1 MSGTPG
7 VVVERLVVVGGGI
20 SGLAAALHARDAAR
34 RLGLDLAV
42 TVLEAAGRPGGRM
55 WSDREEGFVVEH
67 GPNGFLDSKPD
78 ALELADRLNASDLL
92 LRASPLASK
101 RFICRRGRLRRLPES
116 PPAFLASRLLSFR
129 GKVRVLREPFAPPP
143 PDGDETLAA
152 FARRRLGSEALDFLI
167 DPMVSGVFAGD
178 PERLSLRAA
187 FPRIAEL
194 ERDYGGLFKALWRLG
209 RERRRARGS
218 GPAGP
223 GGTLT
228 SFRGGVR
235 TLVETLAAA
244 LGDAMVLGAPVR
256 RVERT
261 ASGYRVLAGTPERD
275 IPASAVVLACPAY
288 EAARMCGDLAPSLA
302 GELDAI
308 PYAPV
313 TVVATA
319 YARADVPHPLDGF
332 GFLVPGR
339 EGRPILG
346 TLWDSSVFGDR
357 APEGHVLLRTMVG
370 GARRPDLAGMPDR
383 DLLDAVR
390 MQLRD
395 FLGVRAEPTRVWI
408 HRHDRG
414 IPQYEVG
421 HGDRLARMDAALR
434 GLPGLFLCH
443 NAYRGI
449 ALNDCAR
456 EARATAGAVVRFL
469 KPDATF
475 QDQEGFP

>member
-1 MSGTPG
+1 M
-7 VVVERLVVVGGGI
+7 ERLVVVGGGI
-20 SGLAAALHARDAAR
+20 SGLAVAHHALDAAR
-34 RLGLDLAV
+34 RLGLPLAV

-55 WSDREEGFVVEH
+55 WTDREDGFVVEH

-78 ALELADRLNASDLL
+78 ALELAGRLNASDRL
-92 LRASPLASK
+92 LRASPLARK

-116 PPAFLASRLLSFR
+116 PPTFLASRLLSLR
-129 GKVRVLREPFAPPP
+129 GKVRVLCEPFAPPP

-152 FARRRLGSEALDFLI
+152 FARRRLGPEALHFLI

-194 ERDYGGLFKALWRLG
+194 EREHGGLFKALWRL
-209 RERRRARGS
+209 RRTARRTPGS

-244 LGDAMVLGAPVR
+244 LGDAVVLGAPVR

-261 ASGYRVLAGTPERD
+261 ASGYRVLAGTPERAV
-275 IPASAVVLACPAY
+275 PASAVVLACPAY
-288 EAARMCGDLAPSLA
+288 EAARMCEDLAPSLA
-302 GELDAI
+302 EDLAAI

-339 EGRPILG
+339 EGRPVLG

-357 APEGHVLLRTMVG
+357 APEGRVLLRTMVG
-370 GARRPDLAGMPDR
+370 GARRPDLAALPDR
-383 DLLDAVR
+383 DLLEAVR
-390 MQLRD
+390 AQLRD
-395 FLGVRAEPTRVWI
+395 FLGVRADPVRVWVY
-408 HRHDRG
+408 RHDRG

-421 HGDRLARMDAALR
+421 HGERLARIADALR
-434 GLPGLFLCH
+434 DLPGLFLCH

-456 EARATAGAVVRFL
+456 EARATAEAAVRFL
-469 KPDATF
+469 TPPATF
-475 QDQEGFP
+475 EDKESPA

>member
-1 MSGTPG
+1 M
-7 VVVERLVVVGGGI
+7 ERLVVVGGGI
-20 SGLAAALHARDAAR
+20 SGLATAFHALNAAR
-34 RLGLDLAV
+34 RLGSDLAV
-42 TVLEAAGRPGGRM
+42 TVLEAAARPGGRM
-55 WSDREEGFVVEH
+55 WSDREDGFVVEH
-67 GPNGFLDSKPD
+67 GPNGFLDSKQD
-78 ALELADRLNASDLL
+78 ALELAACLNASGLL
-92 LRASPLASK
+92 LRASPLAAK

-143 PDGDETLAA
+143 PEGDETLAA
-152 FARRRLGSEALDFLI
+152 FARRRLGPEALDYLI

-194 ERDYGGLFKALWRLG
+194 EREYGGLFKALWRLG
-209 RERRRARGS
+209 RERRRARGA

-235 TLVETLAAA
+235 TLIETLTAA
-244 LGDAMVLGAPVR
+244 LADAVVLGTPVR
-256 RVERT
+256 RLERT
-261 ASGYRVLAGTPERD
+261 ASGYRVLAGTPEQG
-275 IPASAVVLACPAY
+275 IPASAVVFACPAY
-288 EAARMCGDLAPSLA
+288 EAARICGDLAPTLA
-302 GELDAI
+302 AELDAI

-319 YARADVPHPLDGF
+319 YAREDVPHPLDGF

-357 APEGHVLLRTMVG
+357 APGGQVLLRTMVG
-370 GARRPDLAGMPDR
+370 GARHPDLAGSPDR

-390 MQLRD
+390 AQLRD
-395 FLGVRAEPTRVWI
+395 FLGVRADPTRVWI
-408 HRHDRG
+408 YRHERG

-434 GLPGLFLCH
+434 DHPGLFLCH

-456 EARATAGAVVRFL
+456 QARVTAEAAVRFL
-469 KPDATF
+469 TARTLAPRKEESP
-475 QDQEGFP
+475 

>member
-1 MSGTPG
+1 M
-7 VVVERLVVVGGGI
+7 ERLVVVGGGI
-20 SGLAAALHARDAAR
+20 SGLATACHAREEAQ

-67 GPNGFLDSKPD
+67 GPNGFLDNKPD
-78 ALELADRLNASDLL
+78 ALDLAMRLGAGDGL
-92 LRASPLASK
+92 LRASPLARK
-101 RFICRRGRLRRLPES
+101 RFICRGGRLRRLPES
-116 PPAFLASRLLSFR
+116 PPAFLASRLLSWR
-129 GKVRVLREPFAPPP
+129 GKARILREPFAPPP
-143 PDGDETLAA
+143 PDRDETLAE
-152 FARRRLGSEALDFLI
+152 FARRRLGPEALDFLI
-167 DPMVSGVFAGD
+167 DPMVSGVFAGN
-178 PERLSLRAA
+178 PERLSLRAS

-194 ERDYGGLFKALWRLG
+194 EREYGGLFKALWRLG
-209 RERRRARGS
+209 REGKRRKGS

-244 LGDAMVLGAPVR
+244 LGESLVLDAPVR
-256 RVERT
+256 RIERT
-261 ASGYRVLAGTPERD
+261 ASGYRVLAGTPEREYA
-275 IPASAVVLACPAY
+275 ASAVVLACPAY
-288 EAARMCGDLAPSLA
+288 EAARLCGDWAPGLA

-339 EGRPILG
+339 EERPVLG
-346 TLWDSSVFGDR
+346 TLWDSSVFPDR
-357 APEGHVLLRTMVG
+357 APAARVLLRTMIG
-370 GARRPDLAGMPDR
+370 GARHPDLAAMPER
-383 DLLDAVR
+383 DAVAAVR
-390 MQLRD
+390 AQLKD
-395 FLGVRAEPTRVWI
+395 FLGVRADPLRVWVY
-408 HRHDRG
+408 HHERG

-421 HGDRLARMDAALR
+421 HLDRMARIEAAL
-434 GLPGLFLCH
+434 GKTPGLFLCH

-456 EARATAGAVVRFL
+456 EARVTAEAVLRFL
-469 KPDATF
+469 GADDAVGRRK
-475 QDQEGFP
+475 EAAP